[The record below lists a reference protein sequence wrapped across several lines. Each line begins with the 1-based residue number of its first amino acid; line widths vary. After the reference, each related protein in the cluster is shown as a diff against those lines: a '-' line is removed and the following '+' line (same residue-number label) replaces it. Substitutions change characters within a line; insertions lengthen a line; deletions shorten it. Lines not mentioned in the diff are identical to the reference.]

1 MELAKITSKGQI
13 TLPISIRRILNLK
26 DGDKV
31 AFIEKNGQYVL
42 VNPVSLAVDNA
53 RMAFKGEAERLNLKN
68 EDDVVDLVKE
78 VRNEIKM
85 EMNKKWE

>member
-31 AFIEKNGQYVL
+31 AFIEENGQYFI
-42 VNPVSLAVDNA
+42 VNPVSLAIDTA
-53 RMAFKGEAERLNLKN
+53 RNAFKGEAERLGLKN
-68 EDDVVDLVKE
+68 EDDVVNLIKDVRKE
-78 VRNEIKM
+78 KAKEDR
-85 EMNKKWE
+85 